1 MQGREIKFRAWDG
14 SKLIS
19 VVYPKSNYKFE
30 VDWDGKFKLHTFHE
44 RQEITDE
51 HGETWKQPIWETVEN
66 AIIMQFTGLR
76 DKNGKEIYEGDV
88 VRVKNGAA
96 VEEAPEYIRAEIIWG
111 EGYFDFNHKHIPE
124 FDSDDYSTYYFIY
137 PPFSYKAEELEVIG
151 NIYENPELLEVEK

>member
-1 MQGREIKFRAWDG
+1 MQGREIKFRIWD
-14 SKLIS
+14 
-19 VVYPKSNYKFE
+19 FE
-30 VDWDGKFKLHTFHE
+30 NQEMIDGDSLAFE
-44 RQEITDE
+44 EYA
-51 HGETWKQPIWETVEN
+51 PIKHLLSRKG
-66 AIIMQFTGLR
+66 IMQFTGLC